1 MPVIAVMNP
10 KGGVGKSTL
19 ATHIAGLYASQGH
32 EVMLGDIDRQQSAK
46 AWLGLRPHSVAPI
59 RTWDL
64 SLGLARPPRGVTHV
78 VLDTPAQIP
87 ERKLSDVLRVAD
99 KVLVPLQPSLF
110 DIMATREFI
119 DGLRVHFPRAGQFES
134 RVAVVGMRVDARTRA
149 AEQLRLFVE
158 QLGVP
163 VVGYL
168 RDTQNYV
175 QLCAHGLTLFDLPEH
190 RFEQDRATWAGL
202 TAWLQS

>member
-32 EVMLGDIDRQQSAK
+32 EVMLGDVDRQQSSK
-46 AWLGLRPHSVAPI
+46 AWLGLRPQSVAPI

-64 SLGLARPPRGVTHV
+64 SFGLARPPRGVTHV
-78 VLDTPAQIP
+78 VLDTPAQMP
-87 ERKLSDVLRVAD
+87 DRKQSEVLRVVD
-99 KVLVPLQPSLF
+99 KVLVPLQPSIF
-110 DIMATREFI
+110 DILATREFL
-119 DGLRVHFPRAGQFES
+119 DALRTQLPRAGQFES

-149 AEQLRLFVE
+149 AEQLRLFVD

-175 QLCAHGLTLFDLPEH
+175 QLCAHGLTLFDLPES

-202 TAWLQS
+202 TTWLQS

>member
-32 EVMLGDIDRQQSAK
+32 EVMLGDVDRQQSSK
-46 AWLGLRPHSVAPI
+46 AWLGLRPQSVAPI

-87 ERKLSDVLRVAD
+87 DRKLSEVLRVVD
-99 KVLVPLQPSLF
+99 KVLVPLQPSIF
-110 DIMATREFI
+110 DILATREFL
-119 DGLRVHFPRAGQFES
+119 DALRAQLPRAGQFES

-149 AEQLRLFVE
+149 AEQLRLFVD

-163 VVGYL
+163 VAGYL

-190 RFEQDRATWAGL
+190 RFEQDRATWDGL
-202 TAWLQS
+202 ITWLQS

>member
-32 EVMLGDIDRQQSAK
+32 EVMLGDVDRQQSSK
-46 AWLGLRPHSVAPI
+46 AWLGLSPQSVAPI

-87 ERKLSDVLRVAD
+87 DRKLSEVLRVVD
-99 KVLVPLQPSLF
+99 KVLVPLQPSIF
-110 DIMATREFI
+110 DILATREFL
-119 DGLRVHFPRAGQFES
+119 DALRAQLPRAGQFES

-149 AEQLRLFVE
+149 AEQLRLFVD

-163 VVGYL
+163 VAGYL

-202 TAWLQS
+202 ITWLQS

>member
-32 EVMLGDIDRQQSAK
+32 EVMLGDVDRQQSSK
-46 AWLGLRPHSVAPI
+46 AWLGLRPESVAPI

-64 SLGLARPPRGVTHV
+64 SFGLARPPRGVTHV
-78 VLDTPAQIP
+78 VLDTPAQMP
-87 ERKLSDVLRVAD
+87 DRKQSEVLRVVD
-99 KVLVPLQPSLF
+99 KVLVPLQPSIF
-110 DIMATREFI
+110 DILATREFL
-119 DGLRVHFPRAGQFES
+119 DALRMQLPRAGQFES

-149 AEQLRLFVE
+149 AEQLRLFVD

-175 QLCAHGLTLFDLPEH
+175 QLCAHGLTLFDLPES

-202 TAWLQS
+202 TTWLQS

>member
-32 EVMLGDIDRQQSAK
+32 EVMLGDVDRQQSSK
-46 AWLGLRPHSVAPI
+46 AWLGLRPQSVAPI

-78 VLDTPAQIP
+78 VLDTPAQMP
-87 ERKLSDVLRVAD
+87 DRKQSEVLRVVD
-99 KVLVPLQPSLF
+99 KILVPLQPSIF
-110 DIMATREFI
+110 DILATREFL
-119 DGLRVHFPRAGQFES
+119 DALRTQMPRAGQFE
-134 RVAVVGMRVDARTRA
+134 ARTRA
-149 AEQLRLFVE
+149 AEQLRLFVD

-175 QLCAHGLTLFDLPEH
+175 QLCAHGLTLFDLPEY

-202 TAWLQS
+202 TTWLQS

>member
-32 EVMLGDIDRQQSAK
+32 EVMLGDVDRQQSSK
-46 AWLGLRPHSVAPI
+46 AWLGLR
-59 RTWDL
+59 
-64 SLGLARPPRGVTHV
+64 PRGVTHV

-87 ERKLSDVLRVAD
+87 DRKLSEVLRVVD
-99 KVLVPLQPSLF
+99 KVLVPLQPSIF
-110 DIMATREFI
+110 DILATREFL
-119 DGLRVHFPRAGQFES
+119 DALRAQLPRAGQFES

-149 AEQLRLFVE
+149 AEQLRLFVD

-163 VVGYL
+163 VAGYL

-202 TAWLQS
+202 ITWLQS